1 MLHHLAGSHL
11 TSSQSPTSDVRF
23 TLSNPLALE
32 CLRAC
37 RVAFAYDNHPV
48 LENIDLT
55 LEPGSLCA
63 LVGTNGAGKSTLLQ
77 LLQGQLAPQRGL
89 IFLGERPIRHCRGEV
104 ALMPQRGRINWS
116 FPITVRELVG
126 LGSLGGGGRTGCCD
140 REAAL
145 QRVGLS
151 ALGNQRLDALS
162 GGQQQ
167 RALLARAL
175 VQPARIL
182 LLDEPC
188 AAIDPPSRQSLLQLL
203 RQLADA
209 GHTMLVSS
217 HDWGEALDVYD
228 RVIVLDRMVL
238 ADGTPPQVRRALGSL
253 SDMGNHYCG

>member
-1 MLHHLAGSHL
+1 MLHHLSRSRRV
-11 TSSQSPTSDVRF
+11 SSRS
-23 TLSNPLALE
+23 
-32 CLRAC
+32 
-37 RVAFAYDNHPV
+37 PV
-48 LENIDLT
+48 LEESVTPSRPSIPARLHAHHVVFAYGNRPVLERIDLT
-55 LEPGSLCA
+55 LESGSLCA

-77 LLQGQLAPQRGL
+77 LLQGQLVPQHGHIR
-89 IFLGERPIRHCRGEV
+89 LGNRPIHHCRSEV

-116 FPITVRELVG
+116 FPITVRDLVG
-126 LGSLGGGGRTGCCD
+126 LGSLGSGGRTGCCD

-151 ALGNQRLDALS
+151 SLSGQRLDALS

-188 AAIDPPSRQSLLQLL
+188 AAIDPPSRQGLLRLL

-217 HDWGEALDVYD
+217 HDWGKALDAYD
-228 RVIVLDRMVL
+228 RVIVLDGTVL
-238 ADGTPPQVRRALGSL
+238 ADGTPTQVRQALGSL
-253 SDMGNHYCG
+253 SSMGNHRCG